1 MEKQSALPH
10 DFLLLPAEIYALVVF
25 GVLLSATFLY
35 AMRIVDRARS
45 ENRKIRQLLEPIDF
59 FIEVV
64 FAAATGFSGFFAAVL
79 FDAGPA
85 GLVMSAH
92 LAAYVNR
99 PIYLLIRRYG
109 DAAMFRLGVQ
119 VSGNTGGDSI
129 ALMREQK
136 IHALEMQMLLE
147 TRVEEKMRL
156 RALIENLKKFEN

>member
-1 MEKQSALPH
+1 MEKQPALPH

-109 DAAMFRLGVQ
+109 DAAMFRLGVPA
-119 VSGNTGGDSI
+119 SGAGGDSI